1 MVSLGTSVLSISIS
15 VVSPAPQFIC
25 IQTREPQ
32 LKPSTYLMW
41 HLRRQISFDAWP
53 LALAIF
59 VICCFERSRIM
70 SPEDGIWFS
79 LFRIIFE
86 CTSAYASIGISM
98 GTPNVNYSFCG
109 EFGVGSKV
117 VVCISLAMGC
127 ISSASW
133 RCEVGGAGKSRGVP
147 G

>member
-1 MVSLGTSVLSISIS
+1 
-15 VVSPAPQFIC
+15 
-25 IQTREPQ
+25 
-32 LKPSTYLMW
+32 MW

-70 SPEDGIWFS
+70 SPEDSIWFS

-98 GTPNVNYSFCG
+98 GTPNANYSFCG

-117 VVCISLAMGC
+117 VVCVFQHLTGRG
-127 ISSASW
+127 W
-133 RCEVGGAGKSRGVP
+133 GRGAAGAVSREGVP